1 MRRQAGSGRAPGAAA
16 RGEAAGSSGHRSE
29 GDRHVAWQT
38 SGRRLPPPQ
47 PGRRK
52 RRARGP
58 AFSGETPEDTAI
70 ATAGVQRRSWRGVSS
85 LAGRL
90 GAVRSGAARISHGAG
105 CDSWSSSLTPSP
117 PVAWSGSAAF
127 TWGQASERSPAKAR
141 AAETSPT
148 CAFVTLGEDQ
158 PVTRGP
164 SPILPPPAGHHPV
177 RTAPS
182 RRMTCQQR
190 TRPSPAAFRSGG
202 PWPDAGGVVRP
213 RLHRPVPRVST
224 HGSGGLRPVRSD
236 DPFRLFEHRAP
247 DRGHGR
253 GRRRGC
259 CPSAD
264 GGDPHRRLHGCPG
277 QRQAVLGGGHG
288 IPAYCRGKVAQLW
301 GFLDQLGLM
310 QQIGGLPA
318 PGRAGESRFPL
329 CPTLPAAGPRRSQ
342 RPTEFSSRASERF
355 SNGQVEPNR

>member
-58 AFSGETPEDTAI
+58 VFSGETP
-70 ATAGVQRRSWRGVSS
+70 AGVQRRSWRGVSS

-90 GAVRSGAARISHGAG
+90 GAVRSGAARVSHGAG

-164 SPILPPPAGHHPV
+164 PRYFRPRPAIILCARH
-177 RTAPS
+177 R
-182 RRMTCQQR
+182 
-190 TRPSPAAFRSGG
+190 
-202 PWPDAGGVVRP
+202 AGG
-213 RLHRPVPRVST
+213 
-224 HGSGGLRPVRSD
+224 
-236 DPFRLFEHRAP
+236 
-247 DRGHGR
+247 
-253 GRRRGC
+253 
-259 CPSAD
+259 
-264 GGDPHRRLHGCPG
+264 
-277 QRQAVLGGGHG
+277 
-288 IPAYCRGKVAQLW
+288 
-301 GFLDQLGLM
+301 
-310 QQIGGLPA
+310 
-318 PGRAGESRFPL
+318 
-329 CPTLPAAGPRRSQ
+329 
-342 RPTEFSSRASERF
+342 
-355 SNGQVEPNR
+355 